1 VESGNGRGGTRQGG
15 GGGGAPGDLEL
26 ETVISYK

>member
-1 VESGNGRGGTRQGG
+1 MESGNGRGGTRQGG